1 MMMIS
6 FAAVIAAAALVAM
19 AAVMIPA
26 ILEIR
31 KAAIVVR
38 ECVAHLDSELQPTI
52 KELQQVLVEVR
63 TLTEVASAEADEL
76 RSFMTAVGDT
86 GRGLRTISTVVGG
99 LTNALASSSLWLTGA
114 KVAGKFV
121 MEKFVKKRR

>member
-1 MMMIS
+1 MLMIS
-6 FAAVIAAAALVAM
+6 YAAVIAAGALVVL

-31 KAAIVVR
+31 RTAVAVR
-38 ECVAHLDSELQPTI
+38 ECVARVESELQPAI
-52 KELQQVLVEVR
+52 KELHQALVEVR
-63 TLTEVASAEADEL
+63 TLTAVASSEAEEL
-76 RSFMTAVGDT
+76 RSFMAAVGDT
-86 GRGLRTISTVVGG
+86 GRGLRTISTIVGG
-99 LTNALASSSLWLTGA
+99 AASAIASSSLWLTGA